1 MKFLILEPT
10 KSEEH
15 YNYSPF
21 RLVCFWFLIEICPQS
36 FGLGSVALLQEAASF
51 PCLYHGSPPPP
62 LSVGKV
68 GS

>member
-1 MKFLILEPT
+1 LLVHRTYTTFDAV
-10 KSEEH
+10 
-15 YNYSPF
+15 F
-21 RLVCFWFLIEICPQS
+21 VRLRIGFS
-36 FGLGSVALLQEAASF
+36 GSLQEAASF